1 MSNLHVVCLS
11 GAAVTPHLDSVA
23 ALRIAVFRDWP
34 YLYEGSADYEAKYL
48 ATYAQS
54 PRSLFVLAFDGAQ
67 VIGASTA
74 VPLADEVEAF
84 RQPFLRRGIAP
95 QDVFYFGESVLL
107 PAYRGRGLGHAFF
120 DAREARARE
129 LGGFTMTAFCAV
141 ERAGEDPRRPTAHRD
156 NDSFWIKRGYR
167 RQDDMFCTLDWQE
180 IGAEQAQEH
189 ALRFWLRPLEPVA

>member
-1 MSNLHVVCLS
+1 VSDLRLVCLS

-129 LGGFTMTAFCAV
+129 LGGFAMTAFCAV
-141 ERAGEDPRRPTAHRD
+141 ERSGEDPRRPTAHRD

-180 IGAEQAQEH
+180 VDTEQAQAH
-189 ALRFWLRPLEPVA
+189 ALRFWLRPLEPME